1 MVAIARVGVMAKRIN
16 FIIEAIKGL
25 RPPATGVNYYYDANK
40 SAPPGFG
47 LWVTA
52 GGAKT
57 FMLYRKVHGR
67 PERIKV
73 GRFSDL
79 SIEQARKLA
88 EIYIGEIATGGN
100 PNDKKRTARGELT
113 LGALFAEYIERHAKV
128 QTKRWREAE
137 ADFRRYL
144 SSWAPRKPSTLTR
157 DDVQRWHASL
167 GTKRGRY
174 VANRALQLLRAVINW
189 GVATRLIHR
198 RQLQEGENP
207 ASGQKLFNEKKRER
221 FIQKDEMPC
230 FFLALADEPN
240 DNLRDY
246 VLLSLLTGARKTN
259 VLEMRWKQINF
270 ARGVWGIPETKNGES
285 QTVPLTA
292 EALDILS
299 RRRDRTDGDYVFPGH
314 GTTGHFREPKRGW
327 QRILKRAGIADL
339 RIHDL
344 RRTLGSWQAATG
356 ASLSV
361 IGKTLNHKDAST
373 TAIYA
378 RLDIDPVRESVEKAT
393 SAMLTAAG
401 LKPRSALLRMKP

>member
-1 MVAIARVGVMAKRIN
+1 MAEHIN
-16 FIIEAIKGL
+16 FIKKAIEDL
-25 RPPATGVNYYYDANK
+25 QSPATGVNYYYDANK
-40 SAPPGFG
+40 SAPHGFG

-52 GGAKT
+52 GHAKT

-67 PERIKV
+67 PERIKL
-73 GRFSDL
+73 GRFPDL

-88 EIYIGEIATGGN
+88 ATYSGEIATGGN

-113 LGALFAEYIERHAKV
+113 LGALFAEYVERHAKV
-128 QTKRWREAE
+128 QTKSWREAE

-144 SSWAPRKPSTLTR
+144 SNWAGRKPSTLTR
-157 DDVQRWHASL
+157 DDVQRWHAAL

-189 GVATRLIHR
+189 GIATRLIDR
-198 RQLQEGENP
+198 RRLQEGENP
-207 ASGQKLFNEKKRER
+207 ASGQKLFDEKTRER
-221 FIQKDEMPC
+221 FIQKDEMPR
-230 FFLALADEPN
+230 FFQALADEPN

-259 VLEMRWKQINF
+259 VLEMRWEQINF

-285 QTVPLTA
+285 QTVPLMA

-299 RRRDRTDGDYVFPGH
+299 GRRNRTGGDYVFPGH
-314 GTTGHFREPKRGW
+314 GATGHFREPKRGW

-361 IGKTLNHKDAST
+361 IGKTLNHKDVST

-378 RLDIDPVRESVEKAT
+378 RLDMDPVRESVEKAT
-393 SAMLTAAG
+393 SSMFAAAG
-401 LKPRSALLRMKP
+401 LKPRGKLLRMKR